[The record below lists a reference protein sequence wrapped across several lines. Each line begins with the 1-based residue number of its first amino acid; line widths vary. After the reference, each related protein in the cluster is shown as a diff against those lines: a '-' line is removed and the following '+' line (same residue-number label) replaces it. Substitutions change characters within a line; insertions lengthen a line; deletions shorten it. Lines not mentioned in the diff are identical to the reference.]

1 MNNIMSDFYGFRT
14 LPFSKDIATGET
26 LKTAAFRDATGMLEL
41 GVEKEDILL
50 LCGEV
55 GIGKSVVLRSFLEHI
70 DTQRFSPV
78 YVRGPSL
85 SIGEL
90 YKSILSGLY
99 IDPPY
104 TKSQAK
110 IMFYKKV
117 PESKKK
123 PVVVIDDAQEMMDTA
138 FLELKSLI
146 NFDLDSKN
154 LLTIILTGQPE
165 LLFRIQMEHLRA
177 LCQRIRLAVTM
188 SPLACDETA
197 NYIDHQ
203 IRLAGNQ
210 TKIFSEAAKA
220 EVFKHTQG
228 NPRKINTICYNS
240 LLRGSLDDKA
250 VIDST
255 DICLPLLFQG

>member
-1 MNNIMSDFYGFRT
+1 MNNIMCDFYGFST
-14 LPFSKDIATGET
+14 IPFSKDIEVKNTF
-26 LKTAAFRDATGMLEL
+26 KTAAFRDAIGMLEL
-41 GVEKEDILL
+41 GVEKEDVLL

-70 DTQRFSPV
+70 DTQRFSPI

-85 SIGEL
+85 STGEL
-90 YKSILSGLY
+90 YKSILSGLH

-110 IMFYKKV
+110 FLFYKKI

-123 PVVVIDDAQEMMDTA
+123 PIVIIDDAQEMMDSA
-138 FLELKSLI
+138 FMELKSLI

-165 LLFRIQMEHLRA
+165 ILFRIQMEHLRA

-188 SPLACDETA
+188 GPLACDETV

-220 EVFKHTQG
+220 DIFKQTQG
-228 NPRKINTICYNS
+228 SPRKINTICYNS
-240 LLRGSLDDKA
+240 LLKGAADQKA

-255 DICLPLLFQG
+255 DVCNPLLFQG